1 MTTFTEEDRISAQKE
16 RMKDI
21 SEHIIFAKRFI
32 NEMEQ
37 LIATPAVIDREQL
50 FKKSIE
56 LHEATAQ
63 VLIEADRIG
72 NDVG

>member
-1 MTTFTEEDRISAQKE
+1 MTTFTKEDRISAQKE

-21 SEHIIFAKRFI
+21 SEHIIFAKRLI